1 MIRAFAFSILSL
13 IVASRGLGQV
23 MPMETPSEVA
33 NYEVVFEEGKDGYAK
48 TRIPALVS
56 TNSGVL
62 LAFAE
67 GRTAG
72 DSGPIDLVLKRSLD
86 QGRTWGPLQ
95 IVWDDGENTCGNPA
109 PVVDRDTGVVWLLMT
124 WNKGTDSERE
134 IMAGNSDD
142 VRHVY
147 VASSADEGVTWT
159 TPRKISESTRRSHWR
174 WYATG
179 PGNGIQLKVGA
190 KKGRLL
196 IPCNHSDHSH
206 GNHPY
211 RSHVIYSDDHGVTW
225 QLGGVHEDRTNESA
239 VAELS
244 DGRVL
249 QQMRSYHDKGIRAMA
264 DSIDGGD
271 SWDKVY
277 LDSALI
283 TPVCQASMISNTGF
297 KNEGTAGEK
306 WLLFASPFGKG
317 RERMTLWLSLDDGKT
332 WKHQKQLHEGGSA
345 YGNLVQLA
353 DDRIGLLFEKDNY
366 RTISFTTFSLEW
378 LKGNKDG
385 STP

>member
-1 MIRAFAFSILSL
+1 MFLAFSLLFLILVVTSPL
-13 IVASRGLGQV
+13 LGQV
-23 MPMETPSEVA
+23 VPAEQPSDSTTFQVI
-33 NYEVVFEEGKDGYAK
+33 FEEGKDGYAK

-124 WNKGTDSERE
+124 WNKGTDNERE
-134 IMAGNSDD
+134 IMAGSSDD

-147 VASSADEGVTWT
+147 VTSSADEGVTWT
-159 TPRKISESTRRSHWR
+159 TPRKISESTRRAHWR

-179 PGNGIQLKVGA
+179 PGNGIQLTMGA

-196 IPCNHSDHSH
+196 IPCNHSDHSD

-249 QQMRSYHDKGIRAMA
+249 QQMRSYHDKGIRALA
-264 DSIDGGD
+264 SSGDGGD
-271 SWDKVY
+271 SWDNVY
-277 LDSALI
+277 LESALV

-297 KNEGTAGEK
+297 KKEGTAAEN

-332 WKHQKQLHEGGSA
+332 WAHQRRLYEGDSA

-353 DDRIGLLFEKDNY
+353 DDEIGLLFEKDNY
-366 RTISFTTFSLEW
+366 RTISFTTFSIQW
-378 LKGNKDG
+378 LKQ
-385 STP
+385 